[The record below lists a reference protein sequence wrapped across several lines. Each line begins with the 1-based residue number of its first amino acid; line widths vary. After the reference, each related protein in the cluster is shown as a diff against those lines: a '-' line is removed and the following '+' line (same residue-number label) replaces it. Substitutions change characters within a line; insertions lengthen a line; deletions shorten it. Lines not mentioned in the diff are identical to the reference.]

1 MIQSHIIDEIHK
13 IRKDYAE
20 RFDNDLH
27 AICQDAM
34 HKQGR
39 KNRQVIPANP
49 KPYTSPA
56 SPPGVTHRKPKPDN

>member
-1 MIQSHIIDEIHK
+1 MVKDPIVMEIHK

-27 AICQDAM
+27 AICQDAL

-39 KNRQVIPANP
+39 KGRRVVPANP
-49 KPYTSPA
+49 KPA
-56 SPPGVTHRKPKPDN
+56 SIQLLDKKIA